1 MKPIYII
8 VYLPLV
14 FAACT
19 ASKMPPEKKMGTITG
34 ITELSGSCGNRPKHL
49 PMACQSKPFSIP
61 IIISDSSNNIIKNI
75 MSNKNGVFKIKLEPG
90 HYLISTKSSPI
101 YPKQT
106 EQVTVTEGINK
117 KIIISV
123 PINTR

>member
-8 VYLPLV
+8 IYLPIV

-19 ASKMPPEKKMGTITG
+19 AYKIPSEKKMGTITG
-34 ITELSGSCGNRPKHL
+34 ITELSGSCGNRPKH
-49 PMACQSKPFSIP
+49 PPTTCQSKPFSIP